1 MVAKCT
7 NDHLLALTRCD
18 FSILSVIF
26 TYGRFSPGYLGKFM
40 KKRTVLLADR
50 HMATLDTIR
59 GLLKTKFDSIVM
71 VSDEISLTEMLP
83 KINPDLVLLDQS
95 FRVTQVPDVATLVK
109 KFDPDLKII
118 VLSTYEETEYM
129 QQCMSSGASGYI
141 LKRSAAKEI
150 IQAIE
155 KVLSGGTYISLNFR
169 CSNEKDAQ
177 ASIEVQRSTDT
188 NNGG

>member
-1 MVAKCT
+1 
-7 NDHLLALTRCD
+7 
-18 FSILSVIF
+18 
-26 TYGRFSPGYLGKFM
+26 M
-40 KKRTVLLADR
+40 KKRTVLLADN
-50 HMATLDTIR
+50 HMATLDSIR

-118 VLSTYEETEYM
+118 VLSTYEEMEYM

-155 KVLSGGTYISLNFR
+155 KVLSGGTYIPLNYRFT
-169 CSNEKDAQ
+169 NKKDVQ
-177 ASIEVQRSTDT
+177 AINGIQRSTDT
-188 NNGG
+188 NHSG

>member
-1 MVAKCT
+1 
-7 NDHLLALTRCD
+7 
-18 FSILSVIF
+18 
-26 TYGRFSPGYLGKFM
+26 M
-40 KKRTVLLADR
+40 KKRTVLLADS
-50 HMATLDTIR
+50 HIATMDSIR
-59 GLLKTKFDSIVM
+59 GLLKIKFDSIVM

-95 FRVTQVPDVATLVK
+95 FRVTQAPDVATLVK
-109 KFDPDLKII
+109 KFDPGLKII

-129 QQCMSSGASGYI
+129 RQCISSGASGYI

-155 KVLSGGTYISLNFR
+155 EVLSGGTYISLNYKSTIER
-169 CSNEKDAQ
+169 DAQ
-177 ASIEVQRSTDT
+177 AINGIQRSTDT